1 MVSHSQSQRDSDNI
15 VSVIVIDDDR
25 DTVSVLSE
33 FLQIKGMKVIGKG
46 HDGMEAVEIYQKL
59 RPDIVF
65 LDVMM
70 ERYDGFYALEKIR
83 EIQPDAI
90 VIMVT
95 ADMTKATHARLSE
108 LNASAIIN
116 KPYNINEIMHT
127 INKLSP
133 LRIECLD

>member
-1 MVSHSQSQRDSDNI
+1 
-15 VSVIVIDDDR
+15 
-25 DTVSVLSE
+25 
-33 FLQIKGMKVIGKG
+33 
-46 HDGMEAVEIYQKL
+46 MEAVEIYQKL

>member
-1 MVSHSQSQRDSDNI
+1 MALHSQSQKDSDNI

-25 DTVSVLSE
+25 DTASVLSE

-59 RPDIVF
+59 RPDIIF

-95 ADMTKATHARLSE
+95 ADITKDTHERLSE
-108 LNASAIIN
+108 LNASAVLY
-116 KPYNINEIMHT
+116 KPYNINEIMYT

-133 LRIECLD
+133 LRMST